1 MLLFFLGAATRSR
14 ALSLLYCFLSR
25 LCSIRAFCLLL
36 FLFLRF
42 FFWEVFEPC
51 LQVWGPSVGFPHVN
65 VCVCIYTHTN
75 IYIYIYYMH
84 IFISLYIYVYMYTYK
99 SLCVYIYIGTDMY
112 ANLCIK
118 FDVQRQRRLR
128 NS

>member
-14 ALSLLYCFLSR
+14 ALSLLYCFLCR

-75 IYIYIYYMH
+75 IYIYI
-84 IFISLYIYVYMYTYK
+84 ICISLSLYIYMCTCIHIKVYV
-99 SLCVYIYIGTDMY
+99 CIYIGTDMY